1 MPEARTPAPDRV
13 TAVVVTY
20 HPDVAALSELL
31 DAVAPQVGMV
41 VVVDNG
47 STPETL
53 AALRTVVAAVD
64 GEVVALGENL
74 GIATAQNRGVE
85 RATAGGATAVLLL
98 DQDSVPAPDMV
109 AVLERALATPAPDGR
124 PVGAVGA
131 VARDDRDGEPPFVY
145 AAQRFGPRRVELPT
159 EPGARVEV
167 AFLIA
172 SGCLVDLRALESV
185 GPMREDFFID
195 HVDLEWGVRARRAG
209 WVLYAVV
216 GADLRHELGD
226 DPRPVP
232 GRDRTVHVQSV
243 GRNYYMTRNTLL
255 LVRSSL
261 LPTAWRWGYLWWISK
276 YTVYYVLAVAP
287 RRRRVPLLLRG
298 LRDGALGRSGP
309 MPGS

>member
-1 MPEARTPAPDRV
+1 MPEARPPAPADV
-13 TAVVVTY
+13 AAVVVTF
-20 HPDVAALSELL
+20 HPDVAALRELL
-31 DAVAPQVGMV
+31 GAVAPQVGSV

-53 AALRTVVAAVD
+53 AELDAAVHAVGGTVVP
-64 GEVVALGENL
+64 LGENL
-74 GIATAQNRGVE
+74 GIATAQNRGFDH
-85 RATAGGATAVLLL
+85 AHAAGATAVLLL

-109 AVLERALATPAPDGR
+109 AALERALATPAPDGR
-124 PVGAVGA
+124 PVAAVGA

-145 AAQRFGPRRVELPT
+145 AAQRFGPRRVELPA

-172 SGCLVDLRALESV
+172 SGCLVDVRALDSV
-185 GPMREDFFID
+185 GTMRDDFFID

-255 LVRSSL
+255 LVRSPL
-261 LPTAWRWGYLWWISK
+261 LPTAWRWGYLWWITK

-309 MPGS
+309 MPRS

>member
-1 MPEARTPAPDRV
+1 MPEPRTPAPERV

-20 HPDVAALSELL
+20 QPDVAALRELL
-31 DAVAPQVGMV
+31 DAVAPQVGSI

-47 STPETL
+47 SADATL
-53 AALRTVVAAVD
+53 ADLSAAVHAV
-64 GEVVALGENL
+64 GGSVVPLGANF
-74 GIATAQNRGVE
+74 GIATAQNRGVD
-85 RATAGGATAVLLL
+85 RAREAGATAVLLL

-109 AVLERALATPAPDGR
+109 TVLERALAAPAPDGR

-145 AAQRFGPRRVELPT
+145 AAQRFGPRRVDLPA
-159 EPGARVEV
+159 EPGTRVEV

-172 SGCLVDLRALESV
+172 SGCLVDVRALDAV

-243 GRNYYMTRNTLL
+243 GRNYFMTRNTLL
-255 LVRSSL
+255 LVRSPL
-261 LPTAWRWGYLWWISK
+261 LPTAWRWGYLWWITK
-276 YTVYYVLAVAP
+276 YTAYYVVAVAP
-287 RRRRVPLLLRG
+287 RRRRVPLLVRG
-298 LRDGALGRSGP
+298 LWDGALGRSGP
-309 MPGS
+309 MPPH